1 MIFSSLIFKENHV
14 FTEEKDNSS
23 NKVAIVEAE
32 LDVTDVDD
40 IGNLVGLNR
49 LMFINEECRNLRVV
63 VDQGRSQ
70 NLKQGPQDFIKTFC
84 VDDVMVTSQLMTP
97 YRKINIA
104 SKKIINYCVSSP
116 SNHYCCQINIIARE
130 FRL

>member
-1 MIFSSLIFKENHV
+1 MIFSSLIFEENHV
-14 FTEEKDNSS
+14 FTEGKDNSS

-32 LDVTDVDD
+32 LDVTDMDD
-40 IGNLVGLNR
+40 IGNLVGLTR

-84 VDDVMVTSQLMTP
+84 VDDVTVTSQLMTP

-104 SKKIINYCVSSP
+104 SKKIINY
-116 SNHYCCQINIIARE
+116 
-130 FRL
+130 

>member
-23 NKVAIVEAE
+23 NKVAIV
-32 LDVTDVDD
+32 
-40 IGNLVGLNR
+40 
-49 LMFINEECRNLRVV
+49 

-84 VDDVMVTSQLMTP
+84 VDDVTVTSQLMTP

-104 SKKIINYCVSSP
+104 SKKIINY
-116 SNHYCCQINIIARE
+116 
-130 FRL
+130 